1 MRPITVSVSDASGDP
16 KGSSL
21 VRFDNW
27 AQGPV
32 SVQAVVTGTVS
43 YSVEVSNDDPNDP
56 VNPVDVAS
64 MTWSPAPDAGLVT
77 QSVTK
82 YGSLVAVP
90 VFARVYLASG
100 NGSVV
105 TTFVQS
111 SSVPQ

>member
-1 MRPITVSVSDASGDP
+1 MVS
-16 KGSSL
+16 L
-21 VRFDNW
+21 
-27 AQGPV
+27 
-32 SVQAVVTGTVS
+32 AVAVTTK
-43 YSVEVSNDDPNDP
+43 
-56 VNPVDVAS
+56 
-64 MTWSPAPDAGLVT
+64 MTMVTLNRETDTLPDAGLVT
-77 QSVTK
+77 QTATK

>member
-1 MRPITVSVSDASGDP
+1 MRPITVSVSDASAGA

-32 SVQAVVTGTVS
+32 SVQAVVTGTVN
-43 YSVEVSNDDPNDP
+43 YTVQVSNDDPNDP
-56 VNPVDVAS
+56 VNPVAVAS
-64 MTWSPAPDAGLVT
+64 MTWSPAPDADLVSET
-77 QSVTK
+77 TTK
-82 YGSLVAVP
+82 YGSLIAVP

-100 NGSVV
+100 DGSVV

>member
-1 MRPITVSVSDASGDP
+1 MRPITVSVSDASAGV
-16 KGSSL
+16 KESSL

-43 YSVEVSNDDPNDP
+43 YSVQVSNDDPNDP
-56 VNPVDVAS
+56 VNPVAVAS
-64 MTWSPAPDAGLVT
+64 MTWSPAPDAALVT
-77 QSVTK
+77 QTATS
-82 YGSLVAVP
+82 YGSLIAVP